1 MEINVAHSSLLMR
14 LLNELGALTHVL
26 QIERG
31 YTALYIDSRGEIF
44 SDELRAH
51 YAVTDQAIDALEALA
66 REIPDMQAASW
77 AVKIKELSEN
87 SAALTQHRDDVQ
99 SQSIEF
105 AKAVNVYTYQFIYP
119 VLDVNI
125 EAALNVEGV
134 NPLKVSAFSNFVQW
148 KERAGRERAWGAHGF
163 CSKVFKNKEFTQRML
178 TLIEEQSAYKRAFM
192 SLATQRQREEVE
204 KNLGGYVMEVLDSI
218 HSQLNDDTQ
227 AGDLEALSPITWFE
241 LLTGK
246 IDRMYLAQAGL
257 VQGLNPENKRMQ
269 TSRVREI
276 SPRLE
281 RHMPIIQTLPVFS
294 KLDDTALADM
304 LKHADIRTCAKGKL
318 LFMQGETLSRYYLI
332 LEGWVET
339 I

>member
-1 MEINVAHSSLLMR
+1 MEYSVTHSSLLIR
-14 LLNELGALTHVL
+14 LLDELGALTHVL

-51 YAVTDQAIDALEALA
+51 YRVTDQAIATLEHLVDD
-66 REIPDMQAASW
+66 IPDMQTASW
-77 AVKIKELSEN
+77 AVKIKQLSEN
-87 SAALTQHRDDVQ
+87 SVALTQHRDDVQ
-99 SQSIEF
+99 NQTLEF
-105 AKAVNVYTYQFIYP
+105 AKAVNAYTYQFIYP

-125 EAALNVEGV
+125 ETALNVDGV
-134 NPLKVSAFSNFVQW
+134 NPLKVSAFSNFLQW

-192 SLATQRQREEVE
+192 SLATQQQREEVE
-204 KNLGGYVMEVLDSI
+204 RNLGGYVMEVLDSI
-218 HSQLNDDTQ
+218 HAQLNDDTQ
-227 AGDLEALSPITWFE
+227 ADDLEALSPVTWFE

-257 VQGLNPENKRMQ
+257 VRGLNPENARPQ
-269 TSRVREI
+269 TGRAREI

-281 RHMPIIQTLPVFS
+281 RHMPIIQN
-294 KLDDTALADM
+294 LARIF
-304 LKHADIRTCAKGKL
+304 KA
-318 LFMQGETLSRYYLI
+318 
-332 LEGWVET
+332 
-339 I
+339 